1 MRKVWR
7 TDTVHPD
14 ETVGEMDAGERHA
27 GGSDALHRAGQ
38 GWSYFCHVGR
48 GSNPRQEETG
58 RESVL

>member
-27 GGSDALHRAGQ
+27 GGSDSIAA
-38 GWSYFCHVGR
+38 Y
-48 GSNPRQEETG
+48 
-58 RESVL
+58 ESHFATCPEADTFRRVKK